1 VSARDE
7 RNDGDR
13 AEAGRPAAD
22 RIGDLLPEVTLDESA
37 AGWGDDETESDERLR
52 REVPPHHG

>member
-7 RNDGDR
+7 RSDGDR
-13 AEAGRPAAD
+13 AEARPGAD
-22 RIGDLLPEVTLDESA
+22 RMGDLLPEVTLDESA
-37 AGWGDDETESDERLR
+37 AGWDDDETESDERLR

>member
-1 VSARDE
+1 MSARDE

-13 AEAGRPAAD
+13 AEARRPAAD
-22 RIGDLLPEVTLDESA
+22 RMGDLLPEVTLDESA

-52 REVPPHHG
+52 QEVPPHHG

>member
-1 VSARDE
+1 MSTRDE